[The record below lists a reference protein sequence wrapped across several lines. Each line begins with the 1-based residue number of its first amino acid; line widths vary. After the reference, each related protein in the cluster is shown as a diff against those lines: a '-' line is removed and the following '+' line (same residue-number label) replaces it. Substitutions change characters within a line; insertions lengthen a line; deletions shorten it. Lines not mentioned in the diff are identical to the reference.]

1 MTHTGSSNFITSN
14 ICADGL
20 SMPRDVP
27 AFHSHAGT
35 DQKWP
40 AFVVWP
46 EKQQHP
52 VRIHLETPCQ
62 KRPGEFCTALLT
74 AGGRAQALYD
84 TTAALIHGRKI
95 PTDSVTY
102 SFSFVYYKL
111 HRKC

>member
-46 EKQQHP
+46 EKKQHP

-84 TTAALIHGRKI
+84 NSS
-95 PTDSVTY
+95 TDSWEKNPYRLCNV
-102 SFSFVYYKL
+102 FFFICIL
-111 HRKC
+111 